1 MKKEDLIVKWLD
13 NNLDESELKAF
24 KDLDASS
31 AFLKIDQAAQ
41 HFKAPQF
48 DVDRSYE
55 QLSRGGTTTR
65 STIPWM
71 RIVSGIA
78 AALIISLGI
87 YFSFFN
93 ISETTYLAQN
103 AQKTEFLL
111 PDSSEVTLNAN
122 SRISFAEK
130 NWQDSRTLS
139 LEGEAYF
146 RVEKGSKFTVETAQ
160 GNVSVLG
167 TQFDVK
173 SRENFFE
180 VVCYEGLVAVE
191 YGDKSIQLPAGSS
204 FMGYGNETSQ
214 AQISITAPSWLHSKS
229 SFTSVPYFEVV
240 EELER
245 QYNIKIQLDDPENK
259 TLFTGSFTHEN
270 LETALQAI
278 TIPLNLSYSING
290 NTVMLKSK

>member
-24 KDLDASS
+24 KELDASS

-41 HFKAPQF
+41 YFKAPKF
-48 DVDRSYE
+48 EVDRSYE
-55 QLSRGGTTTR
+55 ELKRQRTTA
-65 STIPWM
+65 SKSFPWK
-71 RIVSGIA
+71 RFAGGIA
-78 AALIISLGI
+78 AALIISLGV

-111 PDSSEVTLNAN
+111 PDSSEVILNAD
-122 SRISFAEK
+122 SQISFDV
-130 NWQDSRTLS
+130 NSWQEARTLS
-139 LEGEAYF
+139 LDGEAYF
-146 RVEKGSKFTVETAQ
+146 RVEKGSKYTVETKQ
-160 GNVSVLG
+160 GKVSVLG

-173 SRENFFE
+173 ARDNFFE
-180 VVCYEGLVAVE
+180 VVCYEGLVEVE
-191 YGDKSIQLPAGSS
+191 HKGKSIQLPAGSS
-204 FMGYGNETSQ
+204 FMAYENKVKQSQ
-214 AQISITAPSWLHSKS
+214 TALAAPTWLQNKS
-229 SFTSVPYFEVV
+229 SFISVPYFEVV

-245 QYNIKIQLDDPENK
+245 QYDINIQFDDPENNS
-259 TLFTGSFTHEN
+259 LFTGSFTHEN